1 MEPSLR
7 SSNQRG
13 SEFNPRRPQPVVH
26 EAIQSFVESC
36 WGDLRISQ
44 YADINYAARRLS
56 SEKGYWLDPIAG
68 RVGWLVFLPRQPVIW
83 IDEQFKTCLRLFL
96 RVRSP
101 IYEKKS
107 VFIATLDRTEGLL
120 RLEDCA
126 LLRGVDMRS
135 RPFSERWDELCD
147 FYGNSFKE
155 DLHAQQGLRVEIA
168 SYKPLTS
175 ALEWSDRAE
184 PPAMMLW
191 QPEIGPRRFRIQIQ
205 AQPQAQAQAQPQA
218 QAQAQAH
225 AVPKPQSQA
234 QVIPKPQAQGVLM
247 MLAVPHP
254 TYPDT
259 YDLSHNGVKKGY
271 AAVQDLALSQELRA
285 AAAPLRVNVSW
296 NADFSMYQILSLTK
310 ADG

>member
-13 SEFNPRRPQPVVH
+13 TEFNPRRPQPVVH

-225 AVPKPQSQA
+225 AVPKPQ
-234 QVIPKPQAQGVLM
+234 AQGVLM

>member
-13 SEFNPRRPQPVVH
+13 TEFNPRRPQPVVH

-56 SEKGYWLDPIAG
+56 TEKGYWLDPIAG

-205 AQPQAQAQAQPQA
+205 AQPQAQAQPQP
-218 QAQAQAH
+218 QAH

-234 QVIPKPQAQGVLM
+234 QAIPKPQSQAQGILM

>member
-7 SSNQRG
+7 SSTQHG
-13 SEFNPRRPQPVVH
+13 TEFKPRRPQPGVH
-26 EAIQSFVESC
+26 EVIQSFVESC

-56 SEKGYWLDPIAG
+56 TEKGYWLDPLAG

-175 ALEWSDRAE
+175 ALEWSERAE
-184 PPAMMLW
+184 PPVMMLW
-191 QPEIGPRRFRIQIQ
+191 QPEIGSRRFRIQIQ
-205 AQPQAQAQAQPQA
+205 AQAQPQPQPQPQPQA
-218 QAQAQAH
+218 QA
-225 AVPKPQSQA
+225 KP
-234 QVIPKPQAQGVLM
+234 QGVLN
-247 MLAVPHP
+247 MLAVSHP

-271 AAVQDLALSQELRA
+271 AAVQDLALSQQLRT

-310 ADG
+310 ADGSQPQV

>member
-13 SEFNPRRPQPVVH
+13 TEFNPRRPQPVVH

-56 SEKGYWLDPIAG
+56 TEKGYWLDPIAG

-205 AQPQAQAQAQPQA
+205 AQAQPQA
-218 QAQAQAH
+218 QPQSHAVPKPQSQAH
-225 AVPKPQSQA
+225 AVPKPQS
-234 QVIPKPQAQGVLM
+234 QAQGVLM

>member
-13 SEFNPRRPQPVVH
+13 TEFNPRRPQPVVH

-56 SEKGYWLDPIAG
+56 TEKGYWLDPIAG

-205 AQPQAQAQAQPQA
+205 AQP
-218 QAQAQAH
+218 H
-225 AVPKPQSQA
+225 AVPKPLPQA
-234 QVIPKPQAQGVLM
+234 HAVPKPQAQGVLM

>member
-7 SSNQRG
+7 SSTQRG
-13 SEFNPRRPQPVVH
+13 TEFKARRPQPGVH
-26 EAIQSFVESC
+26 EVIQSFVESC

-44 YADINYAARRLS
+44 YADINYATRRLS
-56 SEKGYWLDPIAG
+56 TEKGYWLDPMVG

-83 IDEQFKTCLRLFL
+83 IDEQFKMCLRLFL

-107 VFIATLDRTEGLL
+107 VFIATLDRADGLL

-155 DLHAQQGLRVEIA
+155 DVYAQQGLRVEIA
-168 SYKPLTS
+168 SYKPLSS
-175 ALEWSDRAE
+175 AADWVE
-184 PPAMMLW
+184 PRTMMLW

-205 AQPQAQAQAQPQA
+205 APAAAAAAVAPQPQPPAT
-218 QAQAQAH
+218 
-225 AVPKPQSQA
+225 KPHGTL
-234 QVIPKPQAQGVLM
+234 V

-271 AAVQDLALSQELRA
+271 AAVQDLALSHELRSRA
-285 AAAPLRVNVSW
+285 SAPLHVTVSW
-296 NADFSMYQILSLTK
+296 NSDFSMYQILSLAK
-310 ADG
+310 ADGQQS

>member
-56 SEKGYWLDPIAG
+56 TEKGYWLDPIAG

-184 PPAMMLW
+184 PPAMML
-191 QPEIGPRRFRIQIQ
+191 
-205 AQPQAQAQAQPQA
+205 
-218 QAQAQAH
+218 
-225 AVPKPQSQA
+225 
-234 QVIPKPQAQGVLM
+234 
-247 MLAVPHP
+247 
-254 TYPDT
+254 
-259 YDLSHNGVKKGY
+259 
-271 AAVQDLALSQELRA
+271 
-285 AAAPLRVNVSW
+285 
-296 NADFSMYQILSLTK
+296 
-310 ADG
+310 